1 MLSEIV
7 DRLTSME
14 IKLKDGSFYEV
25 KESDL
30 IAWSRTYKDCNVFYE
45 VKAAAE
51 WCEANPSRRKTLR
64 GIKRFLNAWLSKA
77 HKLKGSPLSFNQKE
91 GHSNIEESLNDIS
104 WVPDHERKETSK
116 WYLSSKGFCIIII
129 GSYAGFIPKPEPS
142 YFLPNFDAAFNIF
155 FPSVL

>member
-64 GIKRFLNAWLSKA
+64 GVKRFLNAWLSKA
-77 HKLKGSPLSFNQKE
+77 HKLKGSPLSYNQKE
-91 GHSNIEESLNDIS
+91 GHSNIEESLMTFLGFQNM
-104 WVPDHERKETSK
+104 KEK
-116 WYLSSKGFCIIII
+116 QRLNGIYHLKVFII
-129 GSYAGFIPKPEPS
+129 
-142 YFLPNFDAAFNIF
+142 
-155 FPSVL
+155 

>member
-25 KESDL
+25 K
-30 IAWSRTYKDCNVFYE
+30 
-45 VKAAAE
+45 AAAE

-64 GIKRFLNAWLSKA
+64 GVKRFLNAWLSKA

-91 GHSNIEESLNDIS
+91 SHSNIE
-104 WVPDHERKETSK
+104 
-116 WYLSSKGFCIIII
+116 
-129 GSYAGFIPKPEPS
+129 
-142 YFLPNFDAAFNIF
+142 
-155 FPSVL
+155 

>member
-25 KESDL
+25 KENDL

-64 GIKRFLNAWLSKA
+64 GVKRFLNAWLSKA
-77 HKLKGSPLSFNQKE
+77 NKLKGSPLSFNQKE

-104 WVPDHERKETSK
+104 WVPEHERKETSK
-116 WYLSSKGFCIIII
+116 WYLSSKGFYYLNGKKYTEVYGAKKVVSI
-129 GSYAGFIPKPEPS
+129 SDKRLKKQSKKP
-142 YFLPNFDAAFNIF
+142 
-155 FPSVL
+155 

>member
-25 KESDL
+25 KENDL

-64 GIKRFLNAWLSKA
+64 GVKRFLNAWLSKA

-104 WVPDHERKETSK
+104 WVPEHERKETSK
-116 WYLSSKGFCIIII
+116 WYLSSKGFYYLYGAKKVVSI
-129 GSYAGFIPKPEPS
+129 SDKRLKKQSKKP
-142 YFLPNFDAAFNIF
+142 
-155 FPSVL
+155 